1 MSERI
6 PTVGQRGD
14 EVQPR
19 HPESVVGHHLQPGL
33 ARLVSS
39 LLQQVAPGSI
49 GPGAVVLANA
59 SAALDIPRIE
69 GSTGTAVSAAAAD

>member
-1 MSERI
+1 MSEPI

-39 LLQQVAPGSI
+39 LLQQVAPWINWTRAQLFS
-49 GPGAVVLANA
+49 PTRL
-59 SAALDIPRIE
+59 P
-69 GSTGTAVSAAAAD
+69 T